1 MIVLIEKYGDK
12 KQVALKWFLNELICL
27 NLWQHDPSIVDLYR
41 VKNNDDASEL
51 AEIYQVAVDAIK
63 AMASTSRS

>member
-1 MIVLIEKYGDK
+1 MIVLIEKYSDK

-63 AMASTSRS
+63 AMASISRS

>member
-1 MIVLIEKYGDK
+1 MKALIEKYGDK

-63 AMASTSRS
+63 AMASIGRS

>member
-41 VKNNDDASEL
+41 VKSNDDASEL

-63 AMASTSRS
+63 AMASISRS

>member
-27 NLWQHDPSIVDLYR
+27 SLWQHDPSIVDLYR

-63 AMASTSRS
+63 AMASTRRS

>member
-27 NLWQHDPSIVDLYR
+27 NLWQQDPSIVDLYR

-63 AMASTSRS
+63 AMASISRS

>member
-1 MIVLIEKYGDK
+1 MIALIEKYEDK

-63 AMASTSRS
+63 AMASTRRS

>member
-63 AMASTSRS
+63 AMASTRRS